1 MASVVTCVPRSG
13 QGHPGLPYHRRL
25 EKVKFGVPLDQVC
38 KKDIPGPLLVMLL
51 EINKEGPYKKDVF
64 RAPGH
69 QGNTRKLI
77 HFLQQGRLVNIH
89 SFSVNTIAS
98 VLKKFLARYLAA
110 FLALRMKPYSSPSL
124 ISRPTKRNL

>member
-1 MASVVTCVPRSG
+1 MVSFRDFFKRINLF
-13 QGHPGLPYHRRL
+13 Q
-25 EKVKFGVPLDQVC
+25 
-38 KKDIPGPLLVMLL
+38 VMLL
-51 EINKEGPYKKDVF
+51 KINKEGPYKKDVF

-98 VLKKFLARYLAA
+98 VLKKFLRKIPGGIFGPANEALLFTIADLQSESEKLAVVQ
-110 FLALRMKPYSSPSL
+110 R
-124 ISRPTKRNL
+124 

>member
-1 MASVVTCVPRSG
+1 
-13 QGHPGLPYHRRL
+13 
-25 EKVKFGVPLDQVC
+25 
-38 KKDIPGPLLVMLL
+38 MLL
-51 EINKEGPYKKDVF
+51 KINKEGPYKKDVF

-98 VLKKFLARYLAA
+98 VLKKFLRKIPGGIFGSQNEALLFTIENLPNDEEKLAVVQRFV
-110 FLALRMKPYSSPSL
+110 FLPLTKYRRTASEIRFSL
-124 ISRPTKRNL
+124 KYGLSERFH